1 MLAHSIG
8 DPRERVYRGTDHA
21 VYTLTLGLPYSPR
34 PSLIQ
39 TPQTFDRKLLLEAYD
54 RLKASGDRNIT
65 DDTMIVERYMDV
77 KSKVIE
83 GSYKNMKVTTPE
95 DMIIAE
101 AYLEAGKDI

>member
-1 MLAHSIG
+1 
-8 DPRERVYRGTDHA
+8 
-21 VYTLTLGLPYSPR
+21 
-34 PSLIQ
+34 
-39 TPQTFDRKLLLEAYD
+39 
-54 RLKASGDRNIT
+54 
-65 DDTMIVERYMDV
+65 MDV